1 MELQGERVRST
12 VPVADMTTLVMKPLA
27 TQTLEPNPT
36 KGGRH
41 RLEVLRFGEHYFR
54 QGEAAWSESALGDY
68 RADILFGE
76 VVSSEQLLTDPL
88 LTDLLLADPHLAAMG
103 LFQTVSQTT
112 EGDIRQMGFII
123 QSRAGSTRLSRRPPL
138 LGSTAGPC
146 WTILAYHWWKYMR

>member
-36 KGGRH
+36 KGGRR

-54 QGEAAWSESALGDY
+54 PGEAAWSERALGDY

-76 VVSSEQLLTDPL
+76 VVSPEQL
-88 LTDLLLADPHLAAMG
+88 LTDLLLTDPHLAAMN
-103 LFQTVSQTT
+103 LFQTVSQAT
-112 EGDIRQMGFII
+112 EGDIRQVGSII
-123 QSRAGSTRLSRRPPL
+123 QSSAGSTRLSRRPSL

>member
-1 MELQGERVRST
+1 
-12 VPVADMTTLVMKPLA
+12 MTTLVMKPLA

-54 QGEAAWSESALGDY
+54 QGEAAWSESARGDY
-68 RADILFGE
+68 GADILFGE
-76 VVSSEQLLTDPL
+76 VVSPEQLLTDPL
-88 LTDLLLADPHLAAMG
+88 LTDLHLAAMG
-103 LFQTVSQTT
+103 LFQTVSQATK
-112 EGDIRQMGFII
+112 GDIRQMGFII

-146 WTILAYHWWKYMR
+146 WTILSYHWWKYMR